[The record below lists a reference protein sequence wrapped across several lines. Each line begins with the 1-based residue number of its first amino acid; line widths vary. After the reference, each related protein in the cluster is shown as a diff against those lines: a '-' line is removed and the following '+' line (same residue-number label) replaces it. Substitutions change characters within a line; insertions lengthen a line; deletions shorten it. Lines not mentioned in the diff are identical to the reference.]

1 MTVAELIL
9 VVDAV
14 AERLPPLVE
23 ALRASHRQVV
33 GLTDADRAL
42 GQAALDEPSIVI
54 VRNLSDGWP
63 MGAYCKAL
71 RRLLPPGK
79 TTLVAAPTTETGM
92 ATDFEDWV
100 DLVLPSDLPPQML
113 ARRAISFAEQHLAP
127 DSCIIHGGLCLD
139 INRMQ
144 LSGFGS
150 SAFLNGQMLEI
161 MKLLMQEPGRV
172 YSRDEILAALGKN
185 GQLSARSV
193 DVYVRRLRN
202 TIKQA
207 GMPDLLETV
216 RAHGYRMI

>member
-1 MTVAELIL
+1 LIL

-23 ALRASHRQVV
+23 ALRASRCQVV
-33 GLTDADRAL
+33 GLSDPDRAL
-42 GQAALDEPSIVI
+42 GQAALDEPGIVI
-54 VRNLSDGWP
+54 VRHLTDSWP

-71 RRLLPPGK
+71 RRLLPPAK
-79 TTLVAAPTTETGM
+79 TALIAAPATET
-92 ATDFEDWV
+92 ATAANFDDWV
-100 DLVLPSDLPPQML
+100 DLVLPADLPPQML

-127 DSCIIHGGLCLD
+127 DSCLMHGGLCLD

-172 YSRDEILAALGKN
+172 YTRDEILTALGKN